1 MKKLLTII
9 ASATAT
15 MFAFADFTE
24 SGTSLENYSTNVLQ
38 TTADDFGGGGARY
51 WYSAATDSEATFI
64 ITNYESAG
72 VAVPALKQDV
82 TRPDLFAPS
91 NNASFLMIETTD
103 DKRLFRTAQSNTQ
116 DPSAFTQVAIPDN
129 GIYLDTLVKFTAAE
143 SAFSS
148 DLTDGDKIAIEYV
161 ACEDDETTVE
171 NEAYTNF
178 VIRAGYVTGGTITQT
193 NYLAAVPEGFDPD
206 AWHRLTVRAIPELG
220 TTGASAG
227 VGFVVYL
234 DQAPLSYGLDVAPG
248 DAAYIAKFN
257 TIVTDNFYKENLH
270 AIYPSIVD
278 AATIVGKSI
287 SAVAF
292 SGNGSVDDVVFTTT
306 KPEFMTDTAR
316 VRVEWDANVATLALN
331 GTAITGEDLAALSY
345 ELEPTNGVVDV
356 VVTFASGYVAGAFT
370 ADKGGVWDAS
380 VSSFTGLV
388 PGEVC
393 TIKSMLPLYNVNGTN
408 YDDLDDAIEAAQ
420 AGSSVAPAT
429 LKLLANCAEMIKFTE
444 GYVILDLAGHDIQG
458 TDEQAFSVV
467 CQGAHLIVTNSVP
480 ATGAVKRP
488 VESEDAAGAM
498 QVKGD
503 DGAVAI
509 YVAKFD
515 DIISVKPD
523 SVAKTD
529 IFAIYSG
536 TFIDEDAGDDPDEFA
551 YNDYVQG
558 GATVTSLGNNY
569 FQVGESGGSEPEVIA
584 VPTAATGLVYD
595 GTEKTGVAA
604 GTGYTLSGTYAATNA
619 GDYTATATLEEGYV
633 WADTT
638 TEAKSINWSIAADDG
653 ATVDVTLSADI
664 AEYSAQ
670 LAFPTATATIGG
682 NAVAG
687 TPVWDPATITEP
699 AAGATN
705 TYTVTFTVTTANY
718 AGSTGTATFKVYKEA
733 EGGDYPS
740 YIPTE
745 DAV

>member
-1 MKKLLTII
+1 MKKLLTIMV
-9 ASATAT
+9 AATASL
-15 MFAFADFTE
+15 FVFGDDFVA
-24 SGTSLENYSTNVLQ
+24 SGTSFENYSTNVLL
-38 TTADDFGGGGARY
+38 TTADDFGGGGARF
-51 WYSAATDSEATFI
+51 WYSAADPDEAPFV
-64 ITNYESAG
+64 ITN
-72 VAVPALKQDV
+72 AVPALPSGVD
-82 TRPDLFAPS
+82 RPELFASS
-91 NNASFLMIETTD
+91 NNTASLMIETTD

-116 DPSAFTQVAIPDN
+116 DPAAFTQVGIPEN

-148 DLTDGDKIAIEYV
+148 DLTDGDKIAISYV
-161 ACEDDETTVE
+161 EHEADTDGDES
-171 NEAYTNF
+171 YTNF
-178 VIRAGYVTGGTITQT
+178 VIRAGYVSGGTITQT
-193 NYLAAVPEGFDPD
+193 NYLAAVPEGFDKD
-206 AWHRLTVRAIPELG
+206 GWHRLTVRAIAELG
-220 TTGASAG
+220 TSGNSAG

-234 DQAPLSYGLDVAPG
+234 DQVPLAYGLDVVPG

-257 TIVTDNFYKENLH
+257 TVITDNFYKDDLH

-287 SAVAF
+287 SSVSF

-356 VVTFASGYVAGAFT
+356 VVTFASGYVAGEFT

-388 PGEVC
+388 PGAVC
-393 TIKSMLPLYNVNGTN
+393 SIKSMIPLYNVNGTN
-408 YDDLDDAIEAAQ
+408 YDDLDAAIEAAE
-420 AGSSVAPAT
+420 AGTAVSPAT
-429 LKLLANCAEMIKFTE
+429 FKLLANCSEMVKFTD
-444 GYVILDLAGHDIQG
+444 GYVILDLAGYDIQG

-488 VESEDAAGAM
+488 AESEDAAGAM

-503 DGAVAI
+503 DGAVAV

-515 DIISVKPD
+515 DIISIKPD

-551 YNDYVQG
+551 YNDYVQN
-558 GATVTSLGNNY
+558 GATVTSLGNDY
-569 FQVGESGGSEPEVIA
+569 FQVGESGGGDENW
-584 VPTAATGLVYD
+584 VPDSSAIPANTSAETQYPALAGTALATADAKQLTD
-595 GTEKTGVAA
+595 WAKANGVAF
-604 GTGYTLSGTYAATNA
+604 S
-619 GDYTATATLEEGYV
+619 
-633 WADTT
+633 
-638 TEAKSINWSIAADDG
+638 
-653 ATVDVTLSADI
+653 DVKTSADS
-664 AEYSAQ
+664 YVD
-670 LAFPTATATIGG
+670 AFLL
-682 NAVAG
+682 NCAVADVDDEKDEFIVNISFDSVTG
-687 TPVWDPATITEP
+687 EPV
-699 AAGATN
+699 
-705 TYTVTFTVTTANY
+705 VTTPDGKTYN
-718 AGSTGTATFKVYKEA
+718 GKFKVYGSDDLTTPKANWHEQTD
-733 EGGDYPS
+733 GDTFFYGKLVP
-740 YIPTE
+740 
-745 DAV
+745 